1 MNNYQQYSNSNVIRD
16 HAKLLSMSLDEV
28 KELYDKWLEI
38 RAANEEIY
46 RANSQACSAAYGEIT
61 HIFDLYG
68 IDYTTKK
75 GDIAVWFEKNIY
87 TKLRLH
93 FKSTYHSKPS
103 FPQLNGDADLVKI
116 YTKLKQEAERKSI
129 IEEKSNRL
137 LRKSIEYAINHA
149 INIDDLT
156 DSEIINYI
164 KNEAGQQWMQQ
175 NYPNNTQVEISYAI
189 CGCETYFIGERR
201 CSCGNRRISAYP
213 EGNILDGFY
222 LEVEPY

>member
-1 MNNYQQYSNSNVIRD
+1 MNNYQHYPNSNIIHD

-38 RAANEEIY
+38 RAINEQVYKANEKE
-46 RANSQACSAAYGEIT
+46 CSIAYQEIT
-61 HIFDLYG
+61 DIFKRCG
-68 IDYTTKK
+68 IPYHTKN
-75 GDIAVWFEKNIY
+75 GNIAAWFENNVYSKM
-87 TKLRLH
+87 RLH

-103 FPQLNGDADLVKI
+103 FPRLDGDADLVKI
-116 YTKLKQEAERKSI
+116 YTKLKQEAERKFI

-137 LRKSIEYAINHA
+137 LCKSIEYAINRA

-156 DSEIINYI
+156 DSEIINYV

-189 CGCETYFIGERR
+189 CECKTYFIGERR
-201 CSCGNRRISAYP
+201 CSCGNRRISAYT